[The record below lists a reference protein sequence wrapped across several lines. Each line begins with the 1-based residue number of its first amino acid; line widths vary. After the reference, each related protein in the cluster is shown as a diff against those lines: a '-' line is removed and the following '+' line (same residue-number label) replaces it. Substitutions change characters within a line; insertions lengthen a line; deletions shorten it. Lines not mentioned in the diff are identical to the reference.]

1 MYPNTESLI
10 DLWDQRL
17 RSAFSN
23 HPPKPLY
30 SKSGQKG
37 IGKLRISIAMI
48 AHEVVLFVFGHL
60 DLPA

>member
-10 DLWDQRL
+10 DLWDQRQCVFKP
-17 RSAFSN
+17 SAETSCTADQA
-23 HPPKPLY
+23 K
-30 SKSGQKG
+30 KG
-37 IGKLRISIAMI
+37 IGNLRISIAMI